1 MKKEHIHCPQCGT
14 SLDIGNNDEDIGE
27 NNVWW
32 DTGDQVVMIP
42 RAMLKYLEDS
52 LGVLGFA

>member
-1 MKKEHIHCPQCGT
+1 MKKEHIHCSQCGT
-14 SLDIGNNDEDIGE
+14 SLDIESNDEDIGE